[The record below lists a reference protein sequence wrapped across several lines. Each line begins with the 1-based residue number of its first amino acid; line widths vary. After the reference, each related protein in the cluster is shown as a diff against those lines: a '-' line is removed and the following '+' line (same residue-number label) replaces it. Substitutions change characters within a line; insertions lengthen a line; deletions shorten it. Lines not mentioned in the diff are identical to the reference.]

1 MVGDMRRREKT
12 PSPENVRVEEE
23 LSSCP
28 RCGYE
33 TGFHVT
39 FRRRVRDLVVIL
51 ICPSCSARFSVGDWT
66 FPTGD
71 PRPYDPEIDDA

>member
-1 MVGDMRRREKT
+1 MRGKEKT

-33 TGFHVT
+33 TGFHVA
-39 FRRRVRDLVVIL
+39 FRRRVRELVVFL
-51 ICPSCSARFSVGDWT
+51 ICPSCSARFSAGEWN
-66 FPTGD
+66 FPTGE
-71 PRPYDPEIDDA
+71 PRPYDPTIDDA